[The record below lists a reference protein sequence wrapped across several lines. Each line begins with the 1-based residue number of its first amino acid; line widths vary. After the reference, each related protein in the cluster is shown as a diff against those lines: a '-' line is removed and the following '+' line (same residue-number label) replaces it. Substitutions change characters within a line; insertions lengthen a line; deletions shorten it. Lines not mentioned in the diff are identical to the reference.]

1 MSVLS
6 DLCLPTGYDSTDADK
21 AVAAHWHA
29 GLELQTLKSCYCA
42 HDNRSLCIDWTTG
55 VEIYKGPALV
65 ELTQHPL
72 WLTPPHNANLA
83 DVILPVRDHDAA
95 AASRADNGEQNG
107 GWTDGVKTVEDQ
119 RVASDRRLGELMPAL
134 AKADVRVT
142 MLLYPQHVLDERYT
156 ASKLDWLLKRYA
168 IPRERFEAAHRA
180 RRTLSLIHHHDTIP
194 YFTRPVV
201 RFSLRSVALLQYTET
216 LGASL

>member
-55 VEIYKGPALV
+55 VEIYKGPALA
-65 ELTQHPL
+65 ELAQHPL

-142 MLLYPQHVLDERYT
+142 MLLYPQHVLEERYT
-156 ASKLDWLLKRYA
+156 ASTSSTGSSSGTPSHENASR
-168 IPRERFEAAHRA
+168 
-180 RRTLSLIHHHDTIP
+180 RRTVLG
-194 YFTRPVV
+194 V
-201 RFSLRSVALLQYTET
+201 RFR
-216 LGASL
+216 